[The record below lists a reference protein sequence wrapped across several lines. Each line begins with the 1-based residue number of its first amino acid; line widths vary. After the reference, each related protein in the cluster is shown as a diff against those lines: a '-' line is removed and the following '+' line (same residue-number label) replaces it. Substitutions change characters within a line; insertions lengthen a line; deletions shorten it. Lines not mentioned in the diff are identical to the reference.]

1 MIEEHCI
8 VCLDKYEGSKEE
20 HLENCRRFVII
31 TTDIPPKDREISRL
45 YLMDMEHIEFS
56 YCDCISY
63 DRNGNPNCGIHKGR
77 LQEFYDKSKVLYRS
91 LRQPKQQVSYHLQ
104 KNGRPYCNTRKV
116 EEQVWLETEEYITCK
131 NCLRSEKLS
140 RDREMIEAQKN
151 FKWEKNKSFYY
162 TFGELE
168 LGSKEVGKVKDL
180 E

>member
-1 MIEEHCI
+1 MSEEHCI
-8 VCLDKYEGSKEE
+8 ICLDKYEGSKDE
-20 HLENCRRFVII
+20 HLENCRRFPVFA
-31 TTDIPPKDREISRL
+31 TTDIPSKDREISRL
-45 YLMDMEHIEFS
+45 YLMDMDHIEFS

-77 LQEFYDKSKVLYRS
+77 LQEFYDKPKVLYRS

-131 NCLRSEKLS
+131 NCLRSEKLA

-151 FKWEKNKSFYY
+151 FKWETDKHFIKADEFKV
-162 TFGELE
+162 E
-168 LGSKEVGKVKDL
+168 GKVKEL
-180 E
+180 Q